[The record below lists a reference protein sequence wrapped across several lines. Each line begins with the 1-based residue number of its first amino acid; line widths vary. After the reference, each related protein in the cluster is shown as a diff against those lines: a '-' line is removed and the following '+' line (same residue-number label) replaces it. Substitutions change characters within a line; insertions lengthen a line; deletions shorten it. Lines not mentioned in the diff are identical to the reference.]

1 MLEKLGKYL
10 LKVLGEKEGREL
22 ASSSFHEIWQDM
34 AKICE
39 HKLGHLFPYDSFVEK
54 YELFIN
60 DSTVGFVIE
69 TQPLVGSDEKMQK
82 EISTLFENDLP
93 EGSSLQVMLWADPH
107 IGDLCDHYKNLR
119 SDKSN
124 TLQEIVSR
132 RSDFFKGL
140 AYESA
145 FAPVRNFRCILS
157 FSCPFDTQK
166 LSNPV
171 ALEAIS
177 RLKEQICTTLE
188 MLRLYPRVW
197 RPGDLLT
204 TLSGILFLDPKTT
217 EIPYQKWNPYQRIS
231 EQLSDPEVAMHVSQ
245 NNLSIREGDVSICSY
260 TITGFPQEWS
270 LYAMHTLIGD
280 EERDQ
285 GQIPCPFILHYG
297 IYVPFQEKPKAKIL
311 AKSSYVDKQ
320 AYSPI
325 GKFLPSIQREA
336 AELNFVREELG
347 KNARIVQTQFS
358 VILFASKAKLPKA
371 DKVLTNLFSGKEWKL
386 KPNRFTQLPSFLSC
400 MPMMWG
406 TEMVRSLSASQMLK
420 TTLSTESC
428 NLLPLQGEW
437 MGTSTPGMMLSGRR
451 GQLMTW
457 YPFDNNEGNYNVCVV
472 GRSGSGKSVFMQE
485 LVACTLGLGGRV
497 FVLDVGRSFEK
508 TCFLLEGQFIEFS
521 TKSNLC
527 INPFSTISTDNKE
540 ATEDSL
546 AMLKPV
552 VMLMAAPNQ
561 GVDDMGAAL
570 IEQAILAAWN
580 QYNSQANL
588 THVANWLLAHADKK
602 AQDLGTMLFPYTE
615 KGSYGRFFTG
625 PATINLE
632 SPLVVVEL
640 EELKERKDLQAVVVQ
655 MMIINITNKMFLGDR
670 SIPFNIVFDEAW
682 DMLRGNTS
690 GVFIETLA
698 RRLRK
703 YRGSLVVGTQS
714 VNDFFVN
721 AGAQAAFDNSDW
733 LCLLSQKPESIEQL
747 KKASRIHV
755 TPLKEAQLKSLRT
768 KQGHYAEVMITG
780 SSGYAIG
787 RLLLDPY
794 SSMLYST
801 KAEDYSAVLA
811 LKAKGMGMKEAI
823 ERVIDERKGC
833 P

>member
-1 MLEKLGKYL
+1 MLAKLGKSL
-10 LKVLGEKEGREL
+10 FKALGEEEGREL
-22 ASSSFHEIWQDM
+22 STSSFEEDWQAM
-34 AKICE
+34 AKVCQ
-39 HKLGHLFPYDSFVEK
+39 HKIGNLFPYDSFVEK

-60 DSTVGFVIE
+60 DSTIGFVIE
-69 TQPLVGSDEKMQK
+69 TQSLVGSDEKMQK

-93 EGSSLQVMLWADPH
+93 EGSSLQVMQCADPH
-107 IGDLCDHYKNLR
+107 IGDLCDAYKESR
-119 SDKSN
+119 SNQSP
-124 TLQEIVSR
+124 TLQEIVLR

-140 AYESA
+140 AFNSD

-157 FSCPFDTQK
+157 FTCPFDAK
-166 LSNPV
+166 NLSNPV

-188 MLRLYPRVW
+188 MLRLHPRVW
-197 RPGDLLT
+197 RPTDLLT
-204 TLSGILFLDPKTT
+204 TLKGILFLDPTT
-217 EIPYQKWNPYQRIS
+217 TQIPHQKWNPHQRIA
-231 EQLSDPEVAMHVSQ
+231 EQLSDSEVALNVSQ
-245 NNLSIREGDVSICSY
+245 DALSIRGGDVCIRSY
-260 TITGFPQEWS
+260 TVTGFPQEWS
-270 LYAMHTLIGD
+270 LYAMNTLIGD

-297 IYVPFQEKPKAKIL
+297 IHVPFQDKLKTQIL

-325 GKFLPSIQREA
+325 GKYLPSIQREA
-336 AELNFVREELG
+336 AELSFVREELG

-358 VILFASKAKLPKA
+358 VILLSSKEKLPKA
-371 DKVLTNLFSGKEWKL
+371 DKILTNLFGGKEWRL
-386 KPNRFTQLPSFLSC
+386 KRNRFTQLPSFLSC
-400 MPMMWG
+400 LPMMWG
-406 TEMVRSLSASQMLK
+406 TETVRSLSSSQMLK

-437 MGTSTPGMMLSGRR
+437 MGTKTPGMMLGGRR
-451 GQLMTW
+451 GQLMNW
-457 YPFDNNEGNYNVCVV
+457 HPFDNTEGNYNVCVV

-485 LVACTLGLGGRV
+485 LVASTLGLGGRV

-521 TKSNLC
+521 TKTHLC
-527 INPFSTISTDNKE
+527 INPFSTISMDNKE

-552 VMLMAAPNQ
+552 VMLMAAPSQ

-570 IEQAILAAWN
+570 IEQAIIAAWN
-580 QYNSQANL
+580 QHKNTANL
-588 THVANWLLAHADKK
+588 THVAAWLLGHADKK

-615 KGSYGRFFTG
+615 KGSYGRYFTG
-625 PATINLE
+625 PATVNLE
-632 SPLVVVEL
+632 SSLVVVEL

-670 SIPFNIVFDEAW
+670 TMPFNIVFDEAW

-721 AGAQAAFDNSDW
+721 PGAQAAFDNSDW

-747 KKASRIHV
+747 KKANRIHV
-755 TPLKEAQLKSLRT
+755 TPVKEAQLKSLRT
-768 KQGHYAEVMITG
+768 KQGQYAEVMITG

-801 KAEDYSAVLA
+801 KAEDYAAVQS
-811 LKAKGMGMKEAI
+811 LKAKGLSIKQAI
-823 ERVIDERKGC
+823 EKVLLDRKEQS
-833 P
+833 

>member
-1 MLEKLGKYL
+1 LSLGTD
-10 LKVLGEKEGREL
+10 
-22 ASSSFHEIWQDM
+22 AS
-34 AKICE
+34 
-39 HKLGHLFPYDSFVEK
+39 V
-54 YELFIN
+54 
-60 DSTVGFVIE
+60 
-69 TQPLVGSDEKMQK
+69 
-82 EISTLFENDLP
+82 
-93 EGSSLQVMLWADPH
+93 
-107 IGDLCDHYKNLR
+107 
-119 SDKSN
+119 
-124 TLQEIVSR
+124 
-132 RSDFFKGL
+132 
-140 AYESA
+140 
-145 FAPVRNFRCILS
+145 
-157 FSCPFDTQK
+157 
-166 LSNPV
+166 
-171 ALEAIS
+171 
-177 RLKEQICTTLE
+177 
-188 MLRLYPRVW
+188 
-197 RPGDLLT
+197 
-204 TLSGILFLDPKTT
+204 
-217 EIPYQKWNPYQRIS
+217 
-231 EQLSDPEVAMHVSQ
+231 
-245 NNLSIREGDVSICSY
+245 CSY
-260 TITGFPQEWS
+260 TVTGFPQEWS
-270 LYAMHTLIGD
+270 LYAMNTLIGD

-297 IYVPFQEKPKAKIL
+297 IHVPLQDRPKAQIL

-325 GKFLPSIQREA
+325 GKYLPAIQREA

-358 VILFASKAKLPKA
+358 VILFSPTAKLSKAE
-371 DKVLTNLFSGKEWKL
+371 KVLTNLFSGKEWKL
-386 KPNRFTQLPSFLSC
+386 KSNKFTQLPSFLSC
-400 MPMMWG
+400 LPMMWG
-406 TEMVRSLSASQMLK
+406 TEMVRSLSSSQMLK

-437 MGTSTPGMMLSGRR
+437 MGTKTPGMMLAGRR
-451 GQLMTW
+451 GQLMNW
-457 YPFDNNEGNYNVCVV
+457 YPFDNTQGNYNVCVV

-485 LVACTLGLGGRV
+485 LVASTLGLGGRV

-521 TKSNLC
+521 TKSHLC

-552 VMLMAAPNQ
+552 VMLMAAPSQ

-570 IEQAILAAWN
+570 IEQAIIAAWHGHKT
-580 QYNSQANL
+580 QANL
-588 THVANWLLAHADKK
+588 THVAKWLLEHESRQ

-615 KGSYGRFFTG
+615 NGNYGRFFTG
-625 PATINLE
+625 PATVNLE
-632 SPLVVVEL
+632 SSLVVVEL

-670 SIPFNIVFDEAW
+670 TMAFNIVFDEAW
-682 DMLRGNTS
+682 DMLRGGTS

-721 AGAQAAFDNSDW
+721 PGAQAAFDNSDW

-747 KKASRIHV
+747 KKANRIHV

-768 KQGHYAEVMITG
+768 KQGDYAEVMITG

-801 KAEDYSAVLA
+801 KAEDYSAVQA
-811 LKAKGMGMKEAI
+811 LKAKGMSMKEAI
-823 ERVIDERKGC
+823 EKVLADGVLTDGQGH

>member
-10 LKVLGEKEGREL
+10 LKTLGEKEGREL
-22 ASSSFHEIWQDM
+22 ASSSFHEVWQDM
-34 AKICE
+34 AKICQ
-39 HKLGHLFPYDSFVEK
+39 HRLSHLFPYDSFIEK

-60 DSTVGFVIE
+60 DSTIGFVIE

-107 IGDLCDHYKNLR
+107 IGDQCDRYKNLR

-132 RSDFFKGL
+132 RSEFFKDL
-140 AYESA
+140 AYESSC
-145 FAPVRNFRCILS
+145 APVRNFRCILS
-157 FSCPFDTQK
+157 FACPFEAKTI
-166 LSNPV
+166 SNPV

-197 RPGDLLT
+197 RPNDLLT
-204 TLSGILFLDPKTT
+204 TLRGMLFLDLNTT
-217 EIPYQKWNPYQRIS
+217 QVPHQKWNPHQRIS
-231 EQLSDPEVAMHVSQ
+231 EQISDPEIALHVSQ
-245 NNLSIREGDVSICSY
+245 NSLSLRENEVSICSY
-260 TITGFPQEWS
+260 TVTGFPQEWS

-358 VILFASKAKLPKA
+358 VVLLANTLKMPKA
-371 DKVLTNLFSGKEWKL
+371 DKILTNLFSGKEWKL

-406 TEMVRSLSASQMLK
+406 TDMVRSLSSSQMLK

-437 MGTSTPGMMLSGRR
+437 MGTKTPGIMLVGRR
-451 GQLMTW
+451 GQLMSW

-580 QYNSQANL
+580 QYKTQANL
-588 THVANWLLAHADKK
+588 THVASWLLAHSDKK

-625 PATINLE
+625 PSTVNLE
-632 SPLVVVEL
+632 SSLVVVEL

-670 SIPFNIVFDEAW
+670 TIPFNIVFDEAW

-721 AGAQAAFDNSDW
+721 PGAQAAFDNSDW

-794 SSMLYST
+794 SKLLYST
-801 KAEDYSAVLA
+801 KAEDYSAVQA
-811 LKAKGMGMKEAI
+811 LKAKGLGMKEAI
-823 ERVIDERKGC
+823 EKVLIDRKGC